1 MSGSRKHQK
10 LKDSKK
16 ESSEIK
22 LGEKNW
28 RKLEFRV
35 KKTGP
40 EKNCFRDLIFRSFG
54 IFKPFLQPRVQ
65 FFNDM
70 VCPYV

>member
-40 EKNCFRDLIFRSFG
+40 EKKLFS
-54 IFKPFLQPRVQ
+54 
-65 FFNDM
+65 
-70 VCPYV
+70 